1 MVCYPRKNVVTRE
14 YVLADGQSP
23 KTLHTLPRGPI
34 VMMKKEARLLAE
46 NMFLA
51 AKGNITNKEIAQALH
66 VNALTVGRWRKED
79 HWEKILSE
87 QESMPQNQEKPT
99 LVRKRN
105 ARDLAERLY
114 LEAGGN
120 ITNKKLAAA
129 VGVSPATIS
138 KWKELDRWIEKIQFE
153 PATNTALPQRGKTD
167 EIDVAEMISPR
178 QILEINRKIDQL
190 LAREHLGA
198 DEIVDLATAKNS
210 LLSAVAAYISIR
222 KDLDESPT

>member
-1 MVCYPRKNVVTRE
+1 
-14 YVLADGQSP
+14 
-23 KTLHTLPRGPI
+23 
-34 VMMKKEARLLAE
+34 
-46 NMFLA
+46 
-51 AKGNITNKEIAQALH
+51 
-66 VNALTVGRWRKED
+66 
-79 HWEKILSE
+79 
-87 QESMPQNQEKPT
+87 

-138 KWKELDRWIEKIQFE
+138 KWKKLDRWIEKIQFE

>member
-1 MVCYPRKNVVTRE
+1 
-14 YVLADGQSP
+14 
-23 KTLHTLPRGPI
+23 
-34 VMMKKEARLLAE
+34 MMKKEARLLAQ

-79 HWEKILSE
+79 RWEMALSE
-87 QESMPQNQEKPT
+87 QDVAPQSHDKPT
-99 LVRKRN
+99 LVRKRD

-120 ITNKKLAAA
+120 ITNKQLAVS

-138 KWKELDRWIEKIQFE
+138 KWKEIDRWIEKIQFQ
-153 PATNTALPQRGKTD
+153 PNKNAVISQRSKHD
-167 EIDVAEMISPR
+167 DMDVSELISPR

-198 DEIVDLATAKNS
+198 DEIVDLASAKNS
-210 LLSAVAAYISIR
+210 LLAAVASYISIR
-222 KDLDESPT
+222 KELQNSPK

>member
-1 MVCYPRKNVVTRE
+1 
-14 YVLADGQSP
+14 
-23 KTLHTLPRGPI
+23 
-34 VMMKKEARLLAE
+34 MMKKEARLLAE

-51 AKGNITNKEIAQALH
+51 AKGKITNKEIAQALH

-79 HWEKILSE
+79 HWERILSE
-87 QESMPQNQEKPT
+87 QDSMPQNQDKPT
-99 LVRKRN
+99 LIRKRN

-120 ITNKKLAAA
+120 ITNKKLAAS
-129 VGVSPATIS
+129 VGVSSATIS

-153 PATNTALPQRGKTD
+153 PATNAVLSQQGKPD
-167 EIDVAEMISPR
+167 DIDVVEMISPR

-210 LLSAVAAYISIR
+210 LLAAVAAYISIR
-222 KDLDESPT
+222 KDLDKSPT